1 MCWDSKNAMGENKT
15 MRVWEKMVER
25 YKTFLKKCVVI
36 NNTTSL
42 LFLCQYLEMAGLK
55 YPAEMNYTKKRY
67 HRKTLGNEMY
77 T

>member
-1 MCWDSKNAMGENKT
+1 
-15 MRVWEKMVER
+15 MVER

-42 LFLCQYLEMAGLK
+42 LFLCQYLEMAGSK

-67 HRKTLGNEMY
+67 HRKTLGNETY